1 MTKKLFALLITLT
14 IISTSNAFADWV
26 VPASSLPQN
35 ARSFIQQVY
44 PGVQIWKV
52 ERDDGKFEVKLS
64 NGAKIDFLYNGD
76 WNEIDAEYVG
86 IPYNVFPPNVANT
99 IRNTYPQ
106 TVIISAEKKWGT
118 YEIKLNNMME
128 LYISADG
135 QLIGQKFDD

>member
-1 MTKKLFALLITLT
+1 MRIFKVIIILT
-14 IISTSNAFADWV
+14 MISFSSLFADWV
-26 VPASSLPQN
+26 IPAESLPERARQFIAQN
-35 ARSFIQQVY
+35 FSDA
-44 PGVQIWKV
+44 QIWYV
-52 ERDDGKFEVKLS
+52 ESDDGKFEVELS
-64 NGAKIDFLYNGD
+64 NGIKIDFLYNGD

>member
-1 MTKKLFALLITLT
+1 MKILKIIIILT
-14 IISTSNAFADWV
+14 IISCSNLFCDWV
-26 VPASSLPQN
+26 VPVESLPER
-35 ARSFIQQVY
+35 ARQFVAQAF
-44 PGVQIWKV
+44 PDAQIWYI
-52 ERDDGKFEVKLS
+52 ENDDGKFEVELS
-64 NGAKIDFLYNGD
+64 NGIKIDFLYNGD

>member
-1 MTKKLFALLITLT
+1 MRILKVIIILT
-14 IISTSNAFADWV
+14 MISFSSLFADWV
-26 VPASSLPQN
+26 IPAESLPERARPFIAQN
-35 ARSFIQQVY
+35 FSD
-44 PGVQIWKV
+44 VQIWYV
-52 ERDDGKFEVKLS
+52 ESDDGKFEVELS
-64 NGAKIDFLYNGD
+64 NGIKIDFLYNGD

>member
-1 MTKKLFALLITLT
+1 MRILKVIIILT
-14 IISTSNAFADWV
+14 MISFSSLFADWV
-26 VPASSLPQN
+26 IPAESLPERARQFIAQN
-35 ARSFIQQVY
+35 FSDA
-44 PGVQIWKV
+44 QIWYV
-52 ERDDGKFEVKLS
+52 ESDDGKFEVELS
-64 NGAKIDFLYNGD
+64 NGIKIDFLYNGD

>member
-1 MTKKLFALLITLT
+1 MRILKVIIILT
-14 IISTSNAFADWV
+14 MISFSSLFADWV
-26 VPASSLPQN
+26 IPAESLPERARQFIAQN
-35 ARSFIQQVY
+35 FSDAK
-44 PGVQIWKV
+44 IWYV
-52 ERDDGKFEVKLS
+52 ESDDGKFEVELS
-64 NGAKIDFLYNGD
+64 NGIKIDFLYNGD

-118 YEIKLNNMME
+118 YEINLNNMME

>member
-1 MTKKLFALLITLT
+1 M
-14 IISTSNAFADWV
+14 ISFSSLFADWV
-26 VPASSLPQN
+26 IPAESLPERARQFIAQN
-35 ARSFIQQVY
+35 FSDA
-44 PGVQIWKV
+44 QIWYV
-52 ERDDGKFEVKLS
+52 ESDDGKFEVELS
-64 NGAKIDFLYNGD
+64 NGIKIDFLYNGD

>member
-1 MTKKLFALLITLT
+1 MKILKIIIIIT
-14 IISTSNAFADWV
+14 IISCSNLLADWIVPAESLPEKARQFIAQNFAD
-26 VPASSLPQN
+26 S
-35 ARSFIQQVY
+35 
-44 PGVQIWKV
+44 QIWYI
-52 ERDDGKFEVKLS
+52 ENDDGKFEVELS
-64 NGAKIDFLYNGD
+64 NGIKIDFLYNGD